1 MGSLFLTNLR
11 YMTRKNDTI
20 VPDLLADPF
29 EERSKMAALEPLQL
43 LGGQFRFE
51 SNSPKL
57 LRLVNSAYAGI
68 PRHRLSA
75 VSPRLRVRLLL
86 RPREAIR
93 RRSEPPPLS
102 MLSGSGFLG
111 GATNSS
117 NFVVVSPSQR
127 AALVVVSRELIRF
140 PYHTR
145 YEYIEF
151 AVFTLASRSQ
161 RLVSLHA
168 ACVGRAGRGVLLMG
182 PSGSGK
188 STVTLLCLLQGFEIL
203 AEDSVFVTPDT
214 MLATGISNF
223 LHIRSESLRW
233 LESARDAAAIRKSPV
248 IRRRTGVKKFE
259 VDLRRAAYRV
269 APAPLKIVAVVF
281 LSSQSSG
288 DRPFIKSLSK
298 TLLRAKLTSA
308 QAYAASQPGWTTFSD
323 SVLGLEAFELS
334 RGRHPIET
342 VEILSELLKPQR
354 RALPRAVHG

>member
-1 MGSLFLTNLR
+1 
-11 YMTRKNDTI
+11 MTGKNDTI

-29 EERSKMAALEPLQL
+29 GEHSKMVAREHLQL
-43 LGGQFRFE
+43 LGGKFRFE

-75 VSPRLRVRLLL
+75 VSPQLRVRLLL
-86 RPREAIR
+86 RPREEIR

-127 AALVVVSRELIRF
+127 AALVAVSRELILF

-161 RLVSLHA
+161 GLVSLHA
-168 ACVGRAGRGVLLMG
+168 ACVGRAGRGILLMG

-188 STVTLLCLLQGFEIL
+188 STVTLLCLLQGFDIL
-203 AEDSVFVTPDT
+203 AEDSVFVAPDT
-214 MLATGISNF
+214 MLASGIPNF
-223 LHIRSESLRW
+223 LHIRSESLSW
-233 LESARDAAAIRKSPV
+233 LAARDAAVIRKSPV
-248 IRRRTGVKKFE
+248 IRRRTGVNKFE
-259 VDLRRAAYRV
+259 VDLRRAAYRI

-281 LSSQSSG
+281 LSPQGSG
-288 DRPFIKSLSK
+288 DRPSVKSLSK
-298 TLLRAKLTSA
+298 TQLRAKLTSA

-323 SVLGLEAFELS
+323 GVLGLEAFELF

-342 VEILSELLKPQR
+342 VEILSELLRPQTG
-354 RALPRAVHG
+354 ALRGRFTGMPPRSPA

>member
-1 MGSLFLTNLR
+1 
-11 YMTRKNDTI
+11 MTRKNDTI

-29 EERSKMAALEPLQL
+29 EEHSKMVALEHLQL
-43 LGGQFRFE
+43 LGARFRFE

-75 VSPRLRVRLLL
+75 VSPQLRVRLLL
-86 RPREAIR
+86 RPREALR
-93 RRSEPPPLS
+93 RRSEPPSLS

-161 RLVSLHA
+161 GLVSLHA
-168 ACVGRAGRGVLLMG
+168 ACVGRAGRGILLMG

-188 STVTLLCLLQGFEIL
+188 STVTLLCLLQGFDIL

-223 LHIRSESLRW
+223 LHIRTESLRW
-233 LESARDAAAIRKSPV
+233 LSARDAAAIRKSPV

-259 VDLRRAAYRV
+259 VDLRRAAYRI

-281 LSSQSSG
+281 LSPQSSG
-288 DRPFIKSLSK
+288 DRPFLKSLSK
-298 TLLRAKLTSA
+298 AERRAKLTTA
-308 QAYAASQPGWTTFSD
+308 QAYAASQPGWTTFSG
-323 SVLGLEAFELS
+323 SVLALEAFELS

-342 VEILSELLKPQR
+342 VEILSELLGQSHP
-354 RALPRAVHG
+354 

>member
-1 MGSLFLTNLR
+1 MGQWACNIYQTTRAAYASTPRPRSAKNARRVSVRRRSRMSLPRRGASLSGIMGSLFLTNLR

-86 RPREAIR
+86 RPREALR

-127 AALVVVSRELIRF
+127 AALVVVS
-140 PYHTR
+140 
-145 YEYIEF
+145 
-151 AVFTLASRSQ
+151 
-161 RLVSLHA
+161 
-168 ACVGRAGRGVLLMG
+168 
-182 PSGSGK
+182 
-188 STVTLLCLLQGFEIL
+188 
-203 AEDSVFVTPDT
+203 
-214 MLATGISNF
+214 
-223 LHIRSESLRW
+223 
-233 LESARDAAAIRKSPV
+233 
-248 IRRRTGVKKFE
+248 
-259 VDLRRAAYRV
+259 
-269 APAPLKIVAVVF
+269 
-281 LSSQSSG
+281 QS
-288 DRPFIKSLSK
+288 
-298 TLLRAKLTSA
+298 
-308 QAYAASQPGWTTFSD
+308 
-323 SVLGLEAFELS
+323 
-334 RGRHPIET
+334 
-342 VEILSELLKPQR
+342 
-354 RALPRAVHG
+354 

>member
-1 MGSLFLTNLR
+1 
-11 YMTRKNDTI
+11 
-20 VPDLLADPF
+20 
-29 EERSKMAALEPLQL
+29 
-43 LGGQFRFE
+43 
-51 SNSPKL
+51 
-57 LRLVNSAYAGI
+57 
-68 PRHRLSA
+68 
-75 VSPRLRVRLLL
+75 
-86 RPREAIR
+86 
-93 RRSEPPPLS
+93 
-102 MLSGSGFLG
+102 MLSGCGFLG

-188 STVTLLCLLQGFEIL
+188 STVTLLCLLQGFDIL
-203 AEDSVFVTPDT
+203 AEDSVFVAPDT

-233 LESARDAAAIRKSPV
+233 LSARDAAALRKSPV

-259 VDLRRAAYRV
+259 VDLRRAAYRI

-281 LSSQSSG
+281 LSAQSSG
-288 DRPFIKSLSK
+288 DRPFLKSLSK
-298 TLLRAKLTSA
+298 TERRAKLTTA
-308 QAYAASQPGWTTFSD
+308 QAYAAGQPGWTTFSD

-334 RGRHPIET
+334 RGRHPLET
-342 VEILSELLKPQR
+342 VEILSELLKPPG
-354 RALPRAVHG
+354 RAIRRAVHENASPIASVKVCRK